1 MSPVC
6 RPFLDTAR
14 YLPTFSG
21 YEEKLNLIIIKKAF
35 LIAEDHFFIPVTFC
49 LMSREYFQKSLYVF
63 VCPEK
68 GT

>member
-21 YEEKLNLIIIKKAF
+21 YEEKLNLIIIKEGIF
-35 LIAEDHFFIPVTFC
+35 NCWGSFFIPVTFC